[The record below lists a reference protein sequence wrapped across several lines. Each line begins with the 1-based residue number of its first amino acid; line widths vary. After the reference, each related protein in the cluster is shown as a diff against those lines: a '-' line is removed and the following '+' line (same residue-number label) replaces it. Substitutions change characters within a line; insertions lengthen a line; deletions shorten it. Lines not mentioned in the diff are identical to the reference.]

1 MIIFVI
7 LMIFTI
13 KHVVT
18 NHQLPSWSWSRS
30 DQLVTRG
37 LAILAPSSSLP
48 SSLSSPPSSSSS
60 LSLEY
65 FIFRRG
71 ELLGTFKNNIWY
83 FMVLQT
89 LWGGRDE
96 LVQLPYQCALQ
107 CTAVDLNRPAEKI
120 SFVLWAYYI
129 LKDLRQIITLFS
141 DILPLLNEKQLTIL
155 T

>member
-1 MIIFVI
+1 MIIFVIVI

-13 KHVVT
+13 KQVVT

-60 LSLEY
+60 LSLEC

-96 LVQLPYQCALQ
+96 LVQLPYQCVLQWISGPALVWFSDWLRSVGRGTWLDLPYSALQ
-107 CTAVDLNRPAEKI
+107 WIRMT
-120 SFVLWAYYI
+120 
-129 LKDLRQIITLFS
+129 
-141 DILPLLNEKQLTIL
+141 
-155 T
+155 